1 MRCSIRVCATTEEE
15 TTVTLTATSSTG
27 APAKGRSLW
36 DDARDRLLA
45 NRAAVASI
53 IVLLTIGLISILGP
67 ILSPHHYDTV
77 YRDYVKVPASLEAYP
92 KPEQVEPGFMSS
104 AKRARLT
111 VDAFEREGD
120 TIVAKVTSS
129 RDIDPRSVLYFDR
142 SDLFRNTE
150 LTDMSADN
158 KSATVRT
165 DINFMHFYF
174 GTDANGRDMMTR
186 TFIAGRVSLTI
197 GLLATIVAISIG
209 VLYGATSGYLGGR
222 VDQMMMR
229 VVDILYS
236 LPFIFFVIMLV
247 VFFGRNFIL
256 MFIAV
261 GAVEWLDMARIVRGQ
276 TLTIK
281 RQEYV
286 QAAEAL
292 GVADG
297 GIVRRHIIPNT
308 LGPVVVY
315 MTLLVPKV
323 ILLESFLSFL
333 GLGIQEPMTS
343 WGVLISEG
351 ARNLQG
357 APWMLIF
364 PSIFLTSTLFAL
376 NFIGDG
382 LRDALDP
389 KDR

>member
-1 MRCSIRVCATTEEE
+1 MTMTTQ
-15 TTVTLTATSSTG
+15 TVS
-27 APAKGRSLW
+27 APVKGRSLW
-36 DDARDRLLA
+36 DDAKDRLLA
-45 NRAAVASI
+45 NKAAVGSM
-53 IVLLTIGLISILGP
+53 IVLGLITIISIVGP
-67 ILSPHHYDTV
+67 LLSPHPFDKV
-77 YRDYVKVPASLEAYP
+77 YRDYVKVPASLETYP
-92 KPEQVEPGFMSS
+92 RADQVQPAFE
-104 AKRARLT
+104 ALLKRARLSIDSLSEQDGKITAT
-111 VDAFEREGD
+111 VS
-120 TIVAKVTSS
+120 SS
-129 RDIDPRSVLYFDR
+129 RAIDPRITRYFDR
-142 SDLFRNTE
+142 SDMFVNPTIE
-150 LTDMSADN
+150 DMAADK
-158 KSATVRT
+158 KSAVLKADVNYVR
-165 DINFMHFYF
+165 FYF

-197 GLLATIVAISIG
+197 GLLATVVAISIG

-222 VDQMMMR
+222 ADQMMMR

-247 VFFGRNFIL
+247 VFFGRNFVL

-286 QAAEAL
+286 QAAEAM
-292 GVADG
+292 GVPDK
-297 GIVRRHIIPNT
+297 GILKRHIIPNT

-333 GLGIQEPMTS
+333 GLGVQEPMTS

-351 ARNLQG
+351 ARNMQG
-357 APWMLIF
+357 AWWMLVF